1 MGKLTTKEAENLHK
15 EGLLTDETLR
25 EMQNTGLVGRRAR
38 NERRVMKN
46 KNGGY
51 VTPQLYFRGLSRDG
65 EYSNKMTKF
74 REKFN
79 ELVSEYTTTITNK
92 ETK

>member
-15 EGLLTDETLR
+15 EGLITDETLK
-25 EMQNTGLVGRRAR
+25 EMQNTGLVGRRTR
-38 NERRVMKN
+38 NERRVIKN

-65 EYSNKMTKF
+65 EYSNKMTEF
-74 REKFN
+74 RTKFN
-79 ELVSEYTTTITNK
+79 ELVAEYTITITNK
-92 ETK
+92 ENE

>member
-1 MGKLTTKEAENLHK
+1 MGKLTTKEAEALHK
-15 EGLLTDETLR
+15 DGLLTDEALK
-25 EMQNTGLVGRRAR
+25 EMQDTGLVGRRAR

-46 KNGGY
+46 KKGGF

-65 EYSNKMTKF
+65 EYSTEMTEF
-74 REKFN
+74 RDKFN
-79 ELVSEYTTTITNK
+79 ELLQEYTHTITNK

>member
-15 EGLLTDETLR
+15 EGLLTDETLK
-25 EMQNTGLVGRRAR
+25 EMQDTGLVGRRTR
-38 NERRVMKN
+38 NERRVIKN

>member
-15 EGLLTDETLR
+15 EGLITDETLK
-25 EMQNTGLVGRRAR
+25 EMQNTGLVGRRTR
-38 NERRVMKN
+38 NERRVIKN

-65 EYSNKMTKF
+65 EYSNKMTEF
-74 REKFN
+74 RTKFN
-79 ELVSEYTTTITNK
+79 ELVAEYTTTITNK
-92 ETK
+92 ENE

>member
-51 VTPQLYFRGLSRDG
+51 VTPQLNFRGLSRDG

>member
-15 EGLLTDETLR
+15 EGLLTDETLK

>member
-15 EGLLTDETLR
+15 EGLITDETLK

-38 NERRVMKN
+38 NERRVIKN

>member
-1 MGKLTTKEAENLHK
+1 MGKLTTKEAEKLHK
-15 EGLLTDETLR
+15 EGLLTDETLK